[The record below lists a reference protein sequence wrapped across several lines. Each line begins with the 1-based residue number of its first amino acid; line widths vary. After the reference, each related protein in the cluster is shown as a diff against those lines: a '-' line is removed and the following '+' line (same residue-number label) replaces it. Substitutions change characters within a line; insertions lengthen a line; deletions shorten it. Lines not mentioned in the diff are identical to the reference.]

1 MKLKNLASVLIVL
14 LLCVL
19 LVGCLVA
26 CGDKDNT
33 TPGGDNTDDVTP
45 GGDDTGDDGDDSGD
59 TPAPEKVT
67 VTVNATASKVWGES
81 GKDIDWEFSFEGA
94 PEGSTL
100 ASLGL
105 EGKVSVDDSKIPLTL
120 DIVKTYEVKIEFK
133 DVSDTELY
141 RFEKGTAVLTVS
153 KRPLTIEI
161 GDQTVAY
168 DPAGAKP
175 YTDGTQVTFGG
186 AGLADGNTITLGIT
200 SEGET
205 VLNAGESAPLVFDGS
220 VKILKG
226 AADVTEYY
234 EIDAKLAEGA
244 KLNVT
249 KAKPVVGIF
258 VGPER
263 FVESAPDKTYSFN
276 DFLEQI
282 KLPEGY
288 SIKSKDEAAAEAD
301 HSAGGEY
308 PVTVELQGNENYEDQ
323 TVTAYLCIRTFRD
336 DKGYWLSLSEAS
348 AKVRETGTPLTIRMQ
363 YDTTVSSDTV
373 IADGLTVVLR
383 NVTSTDKN
391 DTYDTSVK
399 VGNPTYASYTG
410 HSAHADSDA
419 SFIESTLTVAAGA
432 KLTVEGDVIVSGL
445 LSTQSQPMQ
454 GHTSGN
460 HSVLSVAGEV
470 TVADGGVLDVR
481 GYVRGE
487 GKVTATSGSTVYL
500 PFVVYDFKGGSAT
513 RDLYLDGEISP
524 FNMFDIFYNLQADT
538 RIESGASV
546 ISYLVL
552 FASGMPNTAQVELVG
567 EDNCFFILSDG
578 AALEISWEASTAYNR
593 ASGRNKVTFL
603 GDVEIG
609 DISLDIIIV
618 TVRLSDVRV
627 PLSQRFDWQV
637 GDGVTESSLT
647 MPDEYKLMPG
657 ARLVVSKNATLNV
670 EGSLIVCTTVED
682 TKFASA
688 EVYPFST
695 APEFVVNGKFVIADG
710 ASFGGR
716 VTSTESGAEVVTG
729 ASFVAEVTSVEGVGV
744 TDTTF
749 TMTFKITEQ
758 ARFDEGNVEKTDTE
772 KTYVYAANN
781 STVKYTER
789 IRNHTSESPIEAGS
803 TYTYDAATSAWT
815 KA

>member
-105 EGKVSVDDSKIPLTL
+105 EGKVSVDDSKIPTALS
-120 DIVKTYEVKIEFK
+120 VNTYEGKIEFK

-168 DPAGAKP
+168 DPAGVKP

-200 SEGET
+200 AEGET

-249 KAKPVVGIF
+249 KAKPVVNIF
-258 VGPER
+258 VGAT
-263 FVESAPDKTYSFN
+263 FKADTTYSFA
-276 DFLEQI
+276 DYSDQI

-288 SIKSKDEAAAEAD
+288 DEYTIVSGGDAIYSK
-301 HSAGGEY
+301 GGEY
-308 PVTVELQGNENYEDQ
+308 PVEIKLTPVSDNYEEQ
-323 TVTAYLCIRTFRD
+323 TVTAYLCIRTF
-336 DKGYWLSLSEAS
+336 KGSDNYWYGLREAS
-348 AKVRETGTPLTIRMQ
+348 AKVAETGTPLTIQMW

-383 NVTSTDKN
+383 NVTSADKN

-399 VGNPTYASYTG
+399 VGKPTYASYTG

-419 SFIESTLTVAAGA
+419 SFIENTLTVAAGA
-432 KLTVEGDVIVSGL
+432 KLTALGDIIVSGL
-445 LSTQSQPMQ
+445 LSTQSQPVQ

-487 GKVTATSGSTVYL
+487 GKVTAAAGSTVYL

-513 RDLYLDGEISP
+513 RDLYIDGEISP

-546 ISYLVL
+546 ISYLAL
-552 FASGMPNTAQVELVG
+552 FARGMHNTAQAELVG
-567 EDNCFFILSDG
+567 DDNCFFILSDG
-578 AALEISWEASTAYNR
+578 AALEISREASTAYNR

-603 GDVEIG
+603 GDVELG
-609 DISLDIIIV
+609 DIVLKILV

-637 GDGVTESSLT
+637 GDGITESSLT

-688 EVYPFST
+688 EVYPFSA
-695 APEFVVNGKFVIADG
+695 APEFVVNGKLVIADG
-710 ASFGGR
+710 ASFGGLI
-716 VTSTESGAEVVTG
+716 TSTESGAEVVTG

-772 KTYVYAANN
+772 KTYIYTANS
-781 STVKYTER
+781 STVNYTER

>member
-105 EGKVSVDDSKIPLTL
+105 EGKVSVDDSKIPTALS
-120 DIVKTYEVKIEFK
+120 VNTYEGKIEFK

-175 YTDGTQVTFGG
+175 YTDGTSVTFGG

-200 SEGET
+200 AEGEA
-205 VLNAGESAPLVFDGS
+205 VLNAGESALLVFDGS

-226 AADVTEYY
+226 AADVTKYY
-234 EIDAKLAEGA
+234 EIDAKLADGA

-249 KAKPVVGIF
+249 KAKPVVNIF
-258 VGPER
+258 VGAT
-263 FVESAPDKTYSFN
+263 FKADTTYSFA
-276 DFLEQI
+276 DYSDQI

-288 SIKSKDEAAAEAD
+288 DEYTIVSGGDAIYSK
-301 HSAGGEY
+301 GGEY
-308 PVTVELQGNENYEDQ
+308 PVEIKLTPVSDNYEEQ
-323 TVTAYLCIRTFRD
+323 TVTAYLCIRTF
-336 DKGYWLSLSEAS
+336 KGSDNYWYGLREAS
-348 AKVRETGTPLTIRMQ
+348 AKVAETGTPLTIQMW

-383 NVTSTDKN
+383 NVTSADKN

-399 VGNPTYASYTG
+399 VGKPTYASYTG

-419 SFIESTLTVAAGA
+419 SFIENTLTVAAGA
-432 KLTVEGDVIVSGL
+432 KLTVEGDIIVSGL
-445 LSTQSQPMQ
+445 LSTQSHPVQ

-487 GKVTATSGSTVYL
+487 GKVTAAAGSTVYL

-546 ISYLVL
+546 IIYLAL
-552 FASGMPNTAQVELVG
+552 YASRMHNTAQAELVG

-603 GDVEIG
+603 GDVVIG
-609 DISLDIIIV
+609 DISLDILFV
-618 TVRLSDVRV
+618 TVNLSDVRV

>member
-45 GGDDTGDDGDDSGD
+45 GGDDIGDDGDDSGD

-105 EGKVSVDDSKIPLTL
+105 EGKVSVDDSKIPTTL
-120 DIVKTYEVKIEFK
+120 SVDTYEGKIEFK
-133 DVSDTELY
+133 GVSDTELY

-161 GDQTVAY
+161 GDQSVAY

-200 SEGET
+200 AEGEA

-226 AADVTEYY
+226 AADVTENY

-249 KAKPVVGIF
+249 KAKPVVNIF
-258 VGPER
+258 VGPDR
-263 FVESAPDKTYSFN
+263 FDESAPDKTYSFN

-288 SIKSKDEAAAEAD
+288 TAKIKDVAAAEAD
-301 HSAGGEY
+301 HSVGGEY

-336 DKGYWLSLSEAS
+336 DKGFWLSLSEAS
-348 AKVRETGTPLTIRMQ
+348 AKVRETGTPLTIRMW

-383 NVTSTDKN
+383 YVTSTDKN

-419 SFIESTLTVAAGA
+419 SFIERTLTVAAGA
-432 KLTVEGDVIVSGL
+432 KLTVEGDIIVSGL
-445 LSTQSQPMQ
+445 LSTKSHPVQ

-487 GKVTATSGSTVYL
+487 GKVTAASGSTVYL

-546 ISYLVL
+546 ISYLAL
-552 FASGMPNTAQVELVG
+552 FASGMHNTAQAELVG

-578 AALEISWEASTAYNR
+578 AALEISREASTAYSR

-603 GDVEIG
+603 GDVELG
-609 DISLDIIIV
+609 DIVLEILV

-627 PLSQRFDWQV
+627 PLSQRFDLQV

-688 EVYPFST
+688 EVYPFSA
-695 APEFVVNGKFVIADG
+695 APEFVVNGKLVIADG

-729 ASFVAEVTSVEGVGV
+729 ASFVAEVTSVEGIGHTVPS
-744 TDTTF
+744 F

-789 IRNHTSESPIEAGS
+789 IRNHTSESPIEADS

>member
-67 VTVNATASKVWGES
+67 VTVNATASKVWGER

-105 EGKVSVDDSKIPLTL
+105 EGKVSVDDSKIPTALS
-120 DIVKTYEVKIEFK
+120 VNTYEGKIEFK

-168 DPAGAKP
+168 DPAGVKP

-200 SEGET
+200 AEGET

-249 KAKPVVGIF
+249 KAKPVVNIF
-258 VGPER
+258 VGAT
-263 FVESAPDKTYSFN
+263 FKADTTYSFA
-276 DFLEQI
+276 DYSDQI

-288 SIKSKDEAAAEAD
+288 DEYTIVSGGDAIYSK
-301 HSAGGEY
+301 GGEY
-308 PVTVELQGNENYEDQ
+308 PVEIKLTPVSDNYEEQ
-323 TVTAYLCIRTFRD
+323 TVTAYLCIRTF
-336 DKGYWLSLSEAS
+336 KGSDNYWYGLREAS
-348 AKVRETGTPLTIRMQ
+348 AKVAETGTPLTIQMW

-383 NVTSTDKN
+383 NVTSADKN

-399 VGNPTYASYTG
+399 VGKPTYASYTG

-419 SFIESTLTVAAGA
+419 SFIENTLTVAAGA
-432 KLTVEGDVIVSGL
+432 KLTALGDIIVSGL
-445 LSTQSQPMQ
+445 LSTQSQPVQ

-487 GKVTATSGSTVYL
+487 GKVTAAAGSTVYL

-513 RDLYLDGEISP
+513 RDLYIDGEISP

-546 ISYLVL
+546 ISYLAL
-552 FASGMPNTAQVELVG
+552 FARGMHNTAQAELVG
-567 EDNCFFILSDG
+567 DDNCFFILSDG
-578 AALEISWEASTAYNR
+578 AALEISREASTAYNR

-603 GDVEIG
+603 GDVELG
-609 DISLDIIIV
+609 DIVLKILV

-637 GDGVTESSLT
+637 GDGITESSLT

-688 EVYPFST
+688 EVYPFSA

-772 KTYVYAANN
+772 KTYIYTANG
-781 STVKYTER
+781 STVNYTER

>member
-105 EGKVSVDDSKIPLTL
+105 EGKVSVDDSKIPTALSVT
-120 DIVKTYEVKIEFK
+120 TYEGKIEFK

-175 YTDGTQVTFGG
+175 YTDGTSVTFGG

-200 SEGET
+200 AEGEA
-205 VLNAGESAPLVFDGS
+205 VLNAGASAPLVFDGS

-226 AADVTEYY
+226 AADVTKYY

-249 KAKPVVGIF
+249 KAKPVVNIF
-258 VGPER
+258 VGAT
-263 FVESAPDKTYSFN
+263 FKADTTYSFA
-276 DFLEQI
+276 DYSDQI

-288 SIKSKDEAAAEAD
+288 DEYTIVSGGDAIYSK
-301 HSAGGEY
+301 GGEY
-308 PVTVELQGNENYEDQ
+308 PVEIKLTPVSDNYEEQ
-323 TVTAYLCIRTFRD
+323 TVTAYLCIRTF
-336 DKGYWLSLSEAS
+336 KGSDNYWYGLREAS
-348 AKVRETGTPLTIRMQ
+348 AKVAETGTPLTIQMW

-399 VGNPTYASYTG
+399 VGNPTYASYKE

-419 SFIESTLTVAAGA
+419 SLIESTLTVAAGA
-432 KLTVEGDVIVSGL
+432 KLTVEGDIIVSGL
-445 LSTQSQPMQ
+445 LSTQSQPVQ

-487 GKVTATSGSTVYL
+487 GKVTAAAGSTVYL

-513 RDLYLDGEISP
+513 RDLYIDGEISP

-546 ISYLVL
+546 ISYLAL
-552 FASGMPNTAQVELVG
+552 FARGMHNTAQAELVG
-567 EDNCFFILSDG
+567 DDNCFFILSDG

-603 GDVEIG
+603 GDVELG
-609 DISLDIIIV
+609 DIVLKILV

-670 EGSLIVCTTVED
+670 EGSFIVCTTVED

-688 EVYPFST
+688 EVYPFSA
-695 APEFVVNGKFVIADG
+695 APEFVVNGKLVIADG

-729 ASFVAEVTSVEGVGV
+729 ASFVAEVTSVEGIGH
-744 TDTTF
+744 TGTTF

>member
-105 EGKVSVDDSKIPLTL
+105 EGKVSVDDSKIPTALSVT
-120 DIVKTYEVKIEFK
+120 TYEGKIEFK
-133 DVSDTELY
+133 GVSDTELY

-175 YTDGTQVTFGG
+175 YTDGTSVTFGG

-200 SEGET
+200 AEGET

-226 AADVTEYY
+226 AAEVTEYY
-234 EIDAKLAEGA
+234 EIDAKLADGA

-249 KAKPVVGIF
+249 KAKPVVNIF
-258 VGPER
+258 VGAT
-263 FVESAPDKTYSFN
+263 FKADTTYSFA
-276 DFLEQI
+276 DYSDQI

-288 SIKSKDEAAAEAD
+288 DEYTIVSGGDAIYSK
-301 HSAGGEY
+301 GGEY
-308 PVTVELQGNENYEDQ
+308 PVEIKLTPVSDNYEEQ
-323 TVTAYLCIRTFRD
+323 TVTAYLCIRTF
-336 DKGYWLSLSEAS
+336 KGSDNYWYGLREAS
-348 AKVRETGTPLTIRMQ
+348 AKVAETGTPLTIQMW

-383 NVTSTDKN
+383 NVTSADKN

-399 VGNPTYASYTG
+399 VGKPTYASYTG

-419 SFIESTLTVAAGA
+419 SFIENTLTVAAGA
-432 KLTVEGDVIVSGL
+432 KLTALGDIIVSGL
-445 LSTQSQPMQ
+445 LSTQSQPVQ

-487 GKVTATSGSTVYL
+487 GKVTAAAGSTVYL

-513 RDLYLDGEISP
+513 RDLYIDGEISP

-546 ISYLVL
+546 ISYLAL
-552 FASGMPNTAQVELVG
+552 FARGMHNTAQAELVG

-578 AALEISWEASTAYNR
+578 AALEISWEASTAYSR

-618 TVRLSDVRV
+618 TVNLSDVRV

-637 GDGVTESSLT
+637 GDGITESSLT

-688 EVYPFST
+688 EVYPFSA
-695 APEFVVNGKFVIADG
+695 APEFVVNGKLVIADG
-710 ASFGGR
+710 ASFGGLI
-716 VTSTESGAEVVTG
+716 TSTESGAEVVTG

-781 STVKYTER
+781 STVNYTER

>member
-81 GKDIDWEFSFEGA
+81 GKDINWEFSFEGA

-105 EGKVSVDDSKIPLTL
+105 EGKVSVDDSKIPTALSVT
-120 DIVKTYEVKIEFK
+120 TYEGKIEFK

-249 KAKPVVGIF
+249 KAKPVVDIF
-258 VGPER
+258 VGAT
-263 FVESAPDKTYSFN
+263 FKADTTYSFA
-276 DFLEQI
+276 DYSDQI

-288 SIKSKDEAAAEAD
+288 DEYTIVSGGDAIYSK
-301 HSAGGEY
+301 GGEY
-308 PVTVELQGNENYEDQ
+308 PVEIKLTPVSDNYEEQ
-323 TVTAYLCIRTFRD
+323 TVTAYLCIRTF
-336 DKGYWLSLSEAS
+336 KGSDNYWYGLREAS
-348 AKVRETGTPLTIRMQ
+348 AKVAETGTPLTIQMW

-383 NVTSTDKN
+383 NVTSADKN

-399 VGNPTYASYTG
+399 VGEPTHASYTG

-419 SFIESTLTVAAGA
+419 SFIENTLTVAAGA
-432 KLTVEGDVIVSGL
+432 KLTVEGDIIVSGL
-445 LSTQSQPMQ
+445 LSTKSHPVQ

-487 GKVTATSGSTVYL
+487 GKVTAASGSTVYL

-552 FASGMPNTAQVELVG
+552 YASYNHNDATAELVG

-578 AALEISWEASTAYNR
+578 AALEISWEASTAYSR

-603 GDVEIG
+603 GDVVIG
-609 DISLDIIIV
+609 DISLDILFV
-618 TVRLSDVRV
+618 TVNLSDVRV

-682 TKFASA
+682 TSFASA
-688 EVYPFST
+688 EVYPFSA
-695 APEFVVNGKFVIADG
+695 APEFVVNGKLVIADG

-729 ASFVAEVTSVEGVGV
+729 ASFVAEVTSVEGIGHTVPS
-744 TDTTF
+744 F

-781 STVKYTER
+781 STVNYTER

>member
-105 EGKVSVDDSKIPLTL
+105 EGKVSVDDSKIPTALSV
-120 DIVKTYEVKIEFK
+120 DTYEGKIEFK

-205 VLNAGESAPLVFDGS
+205 VLNAGERAPLVFDGS

-249 KAKPVVGIF
+249 KAKPVVNIF
-258 VGPER
+258 VGAT
-263 FVESAPDKTYSFN
+263 FKADTTYSFA
-276 DFLEQI
+276 DYSDQI

-288 SIKSKDEAAAEAD
+288 DEYTIVSGGDAIYSK
-301 HSAGGEY
+301 GGEY
-308 PVTVELQGNENYEDQ
+308 PVEIKLTPVSDNYEEQ
-323 TVTAYLCIRTFRD
+323 TVTAYLCIRTF
-336 DKGYWLSLSEAS
+336 KGSDNYWYGLREAS
-348 AKVRETGTPLTIRMQ
+348 AKVAETGTPLTIQMW

-419 SFIESTLTVAAGA
+419 RFIENTLTVAAGA
-432 KLTVEGDVIVSGL
+432 KLTVEGDIIVSGL
-445 LSTQSQPMQ
+445 LSTQSQPVQ

-487 GKVTATSGSTVYL
+487 GKVTAASGSTVYL

-552 FASGMPNTAQVELVG
+552 YASYNHNDATAELVG
-567 EDNCFFILSDG
+567 EDN
-578 AALEISWEASTAYNR
+578 
-593 ASGRNKVTFL
+593 
-603 GDVEIG
+603 
-609 DISLDIIIV
+609 
-618 TVRLSDVRV
+618 
-627 PLSQRFDWQV
+627 
-637 GDGVTESSLT
+637 
-647 MPDEYKLMPG
+647 
-657 ARLVVSKNATLNV
+657 
-670 EGSLIVCTTVED
+670 
-682 TKFASA
+682 
-688 EVYPFST
+688 
-695 APEFVVNGKFVIADG
+695 
-710 ASFGGR
+710 
-716 VTSTESGAEVVTG
+716 
-729 ASFVAEVTSVEGVGV
+729 
-744 TDTTF
+744 
-749 TMTFKITEQ
+749 
-758 ARFDEGNVEKTDTE
+758 
-772 KTYVYAANN
+772 
-781 STVKYTER
+781 
-789 IRNHTSESPIEAGS
+789 
-803 TYTYDAATSAWT
+803 
-815 KA
+815 

>member
-105 EGKVSVDDSKIPLTL
+105 EGKVSVDDSKIPTALSVT
-120 DIVKTYEVKIEFK
+120 TYEGKIEFK
-133 DVSDTELY
+133 GVSDTELY

-200 SEGET
+200 SEGEA
-205 VLNAGESAPLVFDGS
+205 VLNAGASAPLVFDGS

-234 EIDAKLAEGA
+234 EIDAKLADGA

-249 KAKPVVGIF
+249 KAKPVVNIF
-258 VGPER
+258 VGAT
-263 FVESAPDKTYSFN
+263 FKADTTYSFA
-276 DFLEQI
+276 DYSDQI

-288 SIKSKDEAAAEAD
+288 DEYTIVSGGDAIYSK
-301 HSAGGEY
+301 GGEY
-308 PVTVELQGNENYEDQ
+308 PVEIKLTPVSDNYEEQ
-323 TVTAYLCIRTFRD
+323 TVTAYLCIRTF
-336 DKGYWLSLSEAS
+336 KGSDNYWYGLREAS
-348 AKVRETGTPLTIRMQ
+348 AKVAETGTPLTIQMW

-399 VGNPTYASYTG
+399 VGKPTYASYKE

-419 SFIESTLTVAAGA
+419 SLIESTLTVAAGA
-432 KLTVEGDVIVSGL
+432 KLTVEGDIIVSGL
-445 LSTQSQPMQ
+445 LSTQSQPVQ

-487 GKVTATSGSTVYL
+487 GKVTAAAGSTVYL

-546 ISYLVL
+546 ISYLAL
-552 FASGMPNTAQVELVG
+552 FASGMHNTAQAELVG

-578 AALEISWEASTAYNR
+578 AALEISWEASTAYSR

-618 TVRLSDVRV
+618 TVNLSDVRV

-688 EVYPFST
+688 EVYPFSA
-695 APEFVVNGKFVIADG
+695 APEFVVNGKLVIADG

-729 ASFVAEVTSVEGVGV
+729 ASFVAEVTSVEGIGH
-744 TDTTF
+744 TGTTF

-781 STVKYTER
+781 STVNYTER

>member
-26 CGDKDNT
+26 CGDKGNT

-81 GKDIDWEFSFEGA
+81 GKDINWEFSFEGA

-105 EGKVSVDDSKIPLTL
+105 EGKVSVDDSKIPTALSVT
-120 DIVKTYEVKIEFK
+120 TYEGKIEFK

-175 YTDGTQVTFGG
+175 YTDGTSVTFGG

-200 SEGET
+200 AEGEA

-220 VKILKG
+220 VKILNG
-226 AADVTEYY
+226 AADVTKYY
-234 EIDAKLAEGA
+234 EIDAKLADGA

-258 VGPER
+258 VGPDR
-263 FVESAPDKTYSFN
+263 FDASAPDKTYSFN

-282 KLPEGY
+282 ELPDGY
-288 SIKSKDEAAAEAD
+288 TVKINDEEAAEAD

-336 DKGYWLSLSEAS
+336 DKGYWLSLSEAG

-373 IADGLTVVLR
+373 IPDGLTVVLR

-419 SFIESTLTVAAGA
+419 SFIERTLTVAAGA
-432 KLTVEGDVIVSGL
+432 KLTVEGDIIVSGL
-445 LSTQSQPMQ
+445 LSTQSQPVQ

-552 FASGMPNTAQVELVG
+552 FASGMHNTAQAELVG

-578 AALEISWEASTAYNR
+578 AALEISREASTAYNR

-618 TVRLSDVRV
+618 TVNLSDVRV

-688 EVYPFST
+688 EVYPFSA

>member
-26 CGDKDNT
+26 CGDKDKT
-33 TPGGDNTDDVTP
+33 STGGDNTDDVTP

-105 EGKVSVDDSKIPLTL
+105 EGKVSVDDSKIPTALSV
-120 DIVKTYEVKIEFK
+120 DTYEGKIEFK
-133 DVSDTELY
+133 GVSDTELY

-200 SEGET
+200 AEGET
-205 VLNAGESAPLVFDGS
+205 VLNAGKSAPLVFDGS

-226 AADVTEYY
+226 AADVTENY

-249 KAKPVVGIF
+249 KAKPVVDIF
-258 VGPER
+258 VGAT
-263 FVESAPDKTYSFN
+263 FKADTTYSFA
-276 DFLEQI
+276 DYSDQI

-288 SIKSKDEAAAEAD
+288 DEYTIVSGGDAIYSK
-301 HSAGGEY
+301 GGEY
-308 PVTVELQGNENYEDQ
+308 PVEIKLTPVSDNYEEQ
-323 TVTAYLCIRTFRD
+323 TVTAYLCIRTF
-336 DKGYWLSLSEAS
+336 KGSDNYWYGLREAS
-348 AKVRETGTPLTIRMQ
+348 AKVAETGTPLTIQMW

-373 IADGLTVVLR
+373 IPDGLTVVLR

-419 SFIESTLTVAAGA
+419 SFIENTLTVAAGA
-432 KLTVEGDVIVSGL
+432 KLTALGDIIVSGL
-445 LSTQSQPMQ
+445 LSTQSQPVQ

-513 RDLYLDGEISP
+513 RDLYLAGEISP

-546 ISYLVL
+546 ISYLAL
-552 FASGMPNTAQVELVG
+552 FASGMHNTAQAELVG

-578 AALEISWEASTAYNR
+578 AALEISWEASTAYSR

-609 DISLDIIIV
+609 DIVLEILV

-637 GDGVTESSLT
+637 GDGITESSLT

-682 TKFASA
+682 TSFASA

-695 APEFVVNGKFVIADG
+695 APEFVVNGKLVIADG

-729 ASFVAEVTSVEGVGV
+729 ASFIAEVTSVEGIGH
-744 TDTTF
+744 TGTYF

-781 STVKYTER
+781 STVNYTER

-803 TYTYDAATSAWT
+803 TYTYDAATSVWT

>member
-105 EGKVSVDDSKIPLTL
+105 EGKVSVDDSKIPTALSVT
-120 DIVKTYEVKIEFK
+120 TYEGKIEFK
-133 DVSDTELY
+133 GVSDTELY

-200 SEGET
+200 SEGEA
-205 VLNAGESAPLVFDGS
+205 VLNAGASAPLVFDGS

-234 EIDAKLAEGA
+234 EIDAKLADGA

-249 KAKPVVGIF
+249 KAKPVVNIF
-258 VGPER
+258 VGAT
-263 FVESAPDKTYSFN
+263 FKADTTYSFA
-276 DFLEQI
+276 DYSDQI

-288 SIKSKDEAAAEAD
+288 DEYTIVSGGDAIYSK
-301 HSAGGEY
+301 GGEY
-308 PVTVELQGNENYEDQ
+308 PVEIKLTPVSDNYEEQ
-323 TVTAYLCIRTFRD
+323 TVTAYLCIRTF
-336 DKGYWLSLSEAS
+336 KGSDNYWYGLREAS
-348 AKVRETGTPLTIRMQ
+348 AKVAETGTPLTIQMW

-383 NVTSTDKN
+383 NVTSADKN

-399 VGNPTYASYTG
+399 VGKPTYASYTG

-419 SFIESTLTVAAGA
+419 SFIENTLTVAAGA
-432 KLTVEGDVIVSGL
+432 KLTALGDIIVSGL
-445 LSTQSQPMQ
+445 LSTQSQPVQ

-487 GKVTATSGSTVYL
+487 GKVTAAAGSTVYL

-513 RDLYLDGEISP
+513 RDLYIDGEISP

-546 ISYLVL
+546 ISYLAL
-552 FASGMPNTAQVELVG
+552 FASGMHNTAQAELVG

-578 AALEISWEASTAYNR
+578 AALEISWEASTAYSR

-603 GDVEIG
+603 GDVELG
-609 DISLDIIIV
+609 DIVLNILV

-637 GDGVTESSLT
+637 GDGITESSLT

-688 EVYPFST
+688 EVYPFSA
-695 APEFVVNGKFVIADG
+695 APEFVVNGKLVIADG
-710 ASFGGR
+710 ASFGGLI
-716 VTSTESGAEVVTG
+716 TSTESGAEVVTG

-781 STVKYTER
+781 STVNYTER

>member
-105 EGKVSVDDSKIPLTL
+105 EGKVSVDDSKIPTALSVT
-120 DIVKTYEVKIEFK
+120 TYEGKIEFK

-205 VLNAGESAPLVFDGS
+205 VLNAGERAPLVFDGS

-249 KAKPVVGIF
+249 KAKPVVNIF
-258 VGPER
+258 VGAT
-263 FVESAPDKTYSFN
+263 FKADTTYSFA
-276 DFLEQI
+276 DYSDQI

-288 SIKSKDEAAAEAD
+288 DEYTIVSGGDAIYSK
-301 HSAGGEY
+301 GGEY
-308 PVTVELQGNENYEDQ
+308 PVEIKLTPVSDNYEEQ
-323 TVTAYLCIRTFRD
+323 TVTAYLCIRTF
-336 DKGYWLSLSEAS
+336 KGSDNYWYGLREAS
-348 AKVRETGTPLTIRMQ
+348 AKVAETGTPLTIRMR

-383 NVTSTDKN
+383 NVTSADKN

-399 VGNPTYASYTG
+399 VGKPTYASYTG

-419 SFIESTLTVAAGA
+419 SFIENTLTVAAGA

-445 LSTQSQPMQ
+445 LSTQSQPVQ

-546 ISYLVL
+546 IIYLAL
-552 FASGMPNTAQVELVG
+552 YASRMHNTAQAELVG

-603 GDVEIG
+603 GDVVIG

-618 TVRLSDVRV
+618 TVNLSDVRV

-647 MPDEYKLMPG
+647 LPDEYKLMPG

-695 APEFVVNGKFVIADG
+695 APEFVVNGKLVIADG

-716 VTSTESGAEVVTG
+716 ITSTESGAEVVTG
-729 ASFVAEVTSVEGVGV
+729 ASFIAEVTSVEGIGH
-744 TDTTF
+744 TGTYF

>member
-105 EGKVSVDDSKIPLTL
+105 EGKVSVDDSKIPTALSVT
-120 DIVKTYEVKIEFK
+120 TYEGKIEFK
-133 DVSDTELY
+133 GVSDTELY

-200 SEGET
+200 SEGEA
-205 VLNAGESAPLVFDGS
+205 VLNAGASAPLVFDGS

-234 EIDAKLAEGA
+234 EIDAKLADGA

-249 KAKPVVGIF
+249 KAKPVVNIF
-258 VGPER
+258 VGAT
-263 FVESAPDKTYSFN
+263 FKADTTYSFA
-276 DFLEQI
+276 DYSDQI

-288 SIKSKDEAAAEAD
+288 DEYTIVSGGDAIYSK
-301 HSAGGEY
+301 GGEY
-308 PVTVELQGNENYEDQ
+308 PVEIKLTPVSDNYEEQ
-323 TVTAYLCIRTFRD
+323 TVTAYLCIRTF
-336 DKGYWLSLSEAS
+336 KGSDNYWYGLREAS
-348 AKVRETGTPLTIRMQ
+348 AKVAETGTPLTIQMW

-419 SFIESTLTVAAGA
+419 SFIENTLTVAAGA
-432 KLTVEGDVIVSGL
+432 KLTVEGDIIVSGL
-445 LSTQSQPMQ
+445 LSTKSHPVQ

-487 GKVTATSGSTVYL
+487 GKVTAASGSTVYL

-552 FASGMPNTAQVELVG
+552 YASYNHNDATAELVG

-578 AALEISWEASTAYNR
+578 AALEISWEASTAYSR

-603 GDVEIG
+603 GDVVIG
-609 DISLDIIIV
+609 DISLDILFV
-618 TVRLSDVRV
+618 TVNLSDVRV

-729 ASFVAEVTSVEGVGV
+729 ASFIAEVTSVEGVGV

-781 STVKYTER
+781 STVNYTER

>member
-120 DIVKTYEVKIEFK
+120 SVDTYEGKIEFK

-161 GDQTVAY
+161 GDQSVAY
-168 DPAGAKP
+168 DPAGVKP

-200 SEGET
+200 AEGET

-226 AADVTEYY
+226 ADDVTEYY

-249 KAKPVVGIF
+249 KAKPVVNIF
-258 VGPER
+258 VGAT
-263 FVESAPDKTYSFN
+263 FKADTTYSFA
-276 DFLEQI
+276 DYSDQI

-288 SIKSKDEAAAEAD
+288 DEYTIVSGGDAVYSK
-301 HSAGGEY
+301 GGEY
-308 PVTVELQGNENYEDQ
+308 PVEIKLTPVSDNYEEQ

-348 AKVRETGTPLTIRMQ
+348 AKVRETGTPLTIRMW

-419 SFIESTLTVAAGA
+419 SFIERTLTVAAGA

-445 LSTQSQPMQ
+445 LSTQSHPVQ
-454 GHTSGN
+454 GHTSGK

-487 GKVTATSGSTVYL
+487 GKVTAASGSTAYL

-552 FASGMPNTAQVELVG
+552 YASYNHNDATAELVG

-578 AALEISWEASTAYNR
+578 AALEISWEASTAYSR

-603 GDVEIG
+603 GDVELG
-609 DISLDIIIV
+609 DIVLEIFV

-729 ASFVAEVTSVEGVGV
+729 ASFIAEVTSVEGIGN
-744 TDTTF
+744 TGTTF

>member
-105 EGKVSVDDSKIPLTL
+105 EGKVSVDDSKIPTALSVT
-120 DIVKTYEVKIEFK
+120 TYEGKIEFK
-133 DVSDTELY
+133 GVSDTELY

-200 SEGET
+200 SEGEA
-205 VLNAGESAPLVFDGS
+205 VLNAGASAPLVFDGS

-234 EIDAKLAEGA
+234 EIDAKLADGA

-249 KAKPVVGIF
+249 KAKPVVNIF
-258 VGPER
+258 VGAT
-263 FVESAPDKTYSFN
+263 FKADTTYSFA
-276 DFLEQI
+276 DYSDQI

-288 SIKSKDEAAAEAD
+288 DEYTIVSGGDAIYSK
-301 HSAGGEY
+301 GGEY
-308 PVTVELQGNENYEDQ
+308 PVEIKLTPVSDNYEEQ
-323 TVTAYLCIRTFRD
+323 TVTAYLCIRTF
-336 DKGYWLSLSEAS
+336 KGSDNYWYGLREAS
-348 AKVRETGTPLTIRMQ
+348 AKVAETGTPLTIQMW

-399 VGNPTYASYTG
+399 VGKPTYASYTG

-419 SFIESTLTVAAGA
+419 RFIENTLTVAAGA
-432 KLTVEGDVIVSGL
+432 KLTVEGDIIVSGL
-445 LSTQSQPMQ
+445 LSTKSHPVQ

-487 GKVTATSGSTVYL
+487 GKVTAASGSTVYL

-552 FASGMPNTAQVELVG
+552 YASYNHNDATAELVG

-578 AALEISWEASTAYNR
+578 AALEISWEASTAYSR

-603 GDVEIG
+603 GDVVIG
-609 DISLDIIIV
+609 DISLDILFV
-618 TVRLSDVRV
+618 TVNLSDVRV

-729 ASFVAEVTSVEGVGV
+729 ASFIAEVTSVEGVGV

-781 STVKYTER
+781 STVNYTER

>member
-81 GKDIDWEFSFEGA
+81 SKDIDWEFSFEGA

-105 EGKVSVDDSKIPLTL
+105 EGKVSVDDSKIPTALSVT
-120 DIVKTYEVKIEFK
+120 TYEGKIEFK

-175 YTDGTQVTFGG
+175 YTDGTSVTFGG

-200 SEGET
+200 AEGEA
-205 VLNAGESAPLVFDGS
+205 VLNAGESALLVFDGS

-226 AADVTEYY
+226 AADVTKYY
-234 EIDAKLAEGA
+234 EIDAKLADGA

-249 KAKPVVGIF
+249 KAKPVVNIF
-258 VGPER
+258 VGAT
-263 FVESAPDKTYSFN
+263 FKADTTYSFA
-276 DFLEQI
+276 DYSDQI

-288 SIKSKDEAAAEAD
+288 DEYTIVSGGDAIYSK
-301 HSAGGEY
+301 GGEY
-308 PVTVELQGNENYEDQ
+308 PVEIKLTPVSDNYEEQ
-323 TVTAYLCIRTFRD
+323 TVTAYLCIRTF
-336 DKGYWLSLSEAS
+336 KGSDNYWYGLREAS
-348 AKVRETGTPLTIRMQ
+348 AKVAETGTPLTIQMW

-399 VGNPTYASYTG
+399 VGEPTYASYTG

-419 SFIESTLTVAAGA
+419 SFIENTLTVAAGA
-432 KLTVEGDVIVSGL
+432 KLTALGDIIVSGL
-445 LSTQSQPMQ
+445 LSTQSQPVQ

-487 GKVTATSGSTVYL
+487 GKVTAASGSTVYL

-546 ISYLVL
+546 ISYLAL
-552 FASGMPNTAQVELVG
+552 FARGMHNTAQAELVG

-578 AALEISWEASTAYNR
+578 AALEISREASTAYNR

-618 TVRLSDVRV
+618 TVNLSDVRV

-682 TKFASA
+682 TSFASA

-695 APEFVVNGKFVIADG
+695 APEFVVNGKLVIADG

-781 STVKYTER
+781 STVNYTER

>member
-105 EGKVSVDDSKIPLTL
+105 EGKVSVDDSKIPTALSVT
-120 DIVKTYEVKIEFK
+120 TYEGKIEFK
-133 DVSDTELY
+133 GVSDTELY

-200 SEGET
+200 AEGET

-249 KAKPVVGIF
+249 KAKPVVDIF
-258 VGPER
+258 VGAT
-263 FVESAPDKTYSFN
+263 FKADTTYSFA
-276 DFLEQI
+276 DYSDQI

-288 SIKSKDEAAAEAD
+288 DEYTIVSGGDAIYSK
-301 HSAGGEY
+301 GGEY
-308 PVTVELQGNENYEDQ
+308 PVEIKLTPVSDNYEEQ
-323 TVTAYLCIRTFRD
+323 TVTAYLCIRTF
-336 DKGYWLSLSEAS
+336 KGSDNYWYGLREAS
-348 AKVRETGTPLTIRMQ
+348 AKVAETGTPLTIQMW

-383 NVTSTDKN
+383 NVTSADKN

-399 VGNPTYASYTG
+399 VGEPTHASYTG

-419 SFIESTLTVAAGA
+419 SFIENTLTVAAGA
-432 KLTVEGDVIVSGL
+432 KLTVEGDIIVSGL
-445 LSTQSQPMQ
+445 LSTKSHPVQ

-487 GKVTATSGSTVYL
+487 GKVTAASGSTVYL

-552 FASGMPNTAQVELVG
+552 YASYNHNDATAELVG

-578 AALEISWEASTAYNR
+578 AALEISWEASTAYSR

-603 GDVEIG
+603 GDVVIG
-609 DISLDIIIV
+609 DISLDILFV
-618 TVRLSDVRV
+618 TVNLSDVRV

-682 TKFASA
+682 TSFASA
-688 EVYPFST
+688 EVYPFSA
-695 APEFVVNGKFVIADG
+695 APEFVVNGKLVIADG

-729 ASFVAEVTSVEGVGV
+729 ASFVAEVTSVEGIGHTVPS
-744 TDTTF
+744 F

-781 STVKYTER
+781 STVNYTER

>member
-105 EGKVSVDDSKIPLTL
+105 EGKVSVDDSKIPTALS
-120 DIVKTYEVKIEFK
+120 VKTYEGKIEFK

-175 YTDGTQVTFGG
+175 YTDGTSVTFGG

-200 SEGET
+200 AEGET

-249 KAKPVVGIF
+249 KAKPVVNIF
-258 VGPER
+258 VGAT
-263 FVESAPDKTYSFN
+263 FKADTTYSFA
-276 DFLEQI
+276 DYSDQI

-288 SIKSKDEAAAEAD
+288 DEYTIVSGGDAIYSK
-301 HSAGGEY
+301 GGEY
-308 PVTVELQGNENYEDQ
+308 PVEIKLTPVSDNYEEQ
-323 TVTAYLCIRTFRD
+323 TVTAYLCIRTF
-336 DKGYWLSLSEAS
+336 KGSDNYWYGLREAS
-348 AKVRETGTPLTIRMQ
+348 AKVAETGTPLTIQMW

-383 NVTSTDKN
+383 NVTSADKN

-399 VGNPTYASYTG
+399 VGKPTYASYTG

-419 SFIESTLTVAAGA
+419 SFIENTLTVAAGA
-432 KLTVEGDVIVSGL
+432 KLTVEGDIIVSGL
-445 LSTQSQPMQ
+445 LSTKSHPVQ

-487 GKVTATSGSTVYL
+487 GKVTAATGSTVYL

-552 FASGMPNTAQVELVG
+552 YASYNHNDATAELVG

-578 AALEISWEASTAYNR
+578 AALEISWEASTAYSR

-603 GDVEIG
+603 GDVVIG
-609 DISLDIIIV
+609 DISLDILFV
-618 TVRLSDVRV
+618 TVNLSDVRV

-716 VTSTESGAEVVTG
+716 VTSTEGGAEVVTG

-781 STVKYTER
+781 STVNYTER

>member
-105 EGKVSVDDSKIPLTL
+105 EGKVSVDDSKIPTALSV
-120 DIVKTYEVKIEFK
+120 DTYEGKIEFK
-133 DVSDTELY
+133 GVSDTELY

-205 VLNAGESAPLVFDGS
+205 VLNAGESASLVFDGS

-226 AADVTEYY
+226 AADVTENY

-249 KAKPVVGIF
+249 KAKPVVNIF
-258 VGPER
+258 VGAT
-263 FVESAPDKTYSFN
+263 FKADTTYSFA
-276 DFLEQI
+276 DYSDQI

-288 SIKSKDEAAAEAD
+288 DEYTIVSGGDAIYSK
-301 HSAGGEY
+301 GGEY
-308 PVTVELQGNENYEDQ
+308 PVEIKLTPVSDNYEEQ
-323 TVTAYLCIRTFRD
+323 TVTAYLCIRTF
-336 DKGYWLSLSEAS
+336 KGSDNYWYGLREAS
-348 AKVRETGTPLTIRMQ
+348 AKVAETGTPLTIRMR

-383 NVTSTDKN
+383 NVTSADKN

-399 VGNPTYASYTG
+399 VGKPTYASYTG

-419 SFIESTLTVAAGA
+419 SFIENTLTVAAGA
-432 KLTVEGDVIVSGL
+432 KLTVEGDIIVSGL
-445 LSTQSQPMQ
+445 LSTKSHPVQ

-487 GKVTATSGSTVYL
+487 GKVTAASGSTVYL

-552 FASGMPNTAQVELVG
+552 YASYNHNDATAELVG
-567 EDNCFFILSDG
+567 DDNCFFILSDG

-603 GDVEIG
+603 GDVVIG
-609 DISLDIIIV
+609 DISLDILFV
-618 TVRLSDVRV
+618 TVNLSDVRV

-647 MPDEYKLMPG
+647 LPDEYKLMPG

>member
-105 EGKVSVDDSKIPLTL
+105 EGKVSVDDSKIPTALSVT
-120 DIVKTYEVKIEFK
+120 TYEGKIEFK
-133 DVSDTELY
+133 GVSDTELY

-200 SEGET
+200 SEGEA
-205 VLNAGESAPLVFDGS
+205 VLNAGASAPLVFDGS

-234 EIDAKLAEGA
+234 EIDAKLADGA

-249 KAKPVVGIF
+249 KAKPVVNIF
-258 VGPER
+258 VGAT
-263 FVESAPDKTYSFN
+263 FKADTTYSFA
-276 DFLEQI
+276 DYSDQI

-288 SIKSKDEAAAEAD
+288 DEYTIVSGGDAIYSK
-301 HSAGGEY
+301 GGEY
-308 PVTVELQGNENYEDQ
+308 PVEIKLTPVSDNYEEQ
-323 TVTAYLCIRTFRD
+323 TVTAYLCIRTF
-336 DKGYWLSLSEAS
+336 KGSDNYWYGLREAS
-348 AKVRETGTPLTIRMQ
+348 AKVAETGTPLTIQMW

-383 NVTSTDKN
+383 NVTSADKN

-399 VGNPTYASYTG
+399 VGKPTYASYTG

-419 SFIESTLTVAAGA
+419 SFIENTLTVAAGA
-432 KLTVEGDVIVSGL
+432 KLTVEGDIIVSGL
-445 LSTQSQPMQ
+445 LSTKSHPVQ

-487 GKVTATSGSTVYL
+487 GKVTAAAGSIVYL

-552 FASGMPNTAQVELVG
+552 YASYNHNDATAELVG

-578 AALEISWEASTAYNR
+578 AALEISWEASTAYSR

-603 GDVEIG
+603 GDVELG
-609 DISLDIIIV
+609 DIVLNIIV

-647 MPDEYKLMPG
+647 LPDEYKLMPG

-682 TKFASA
+682 TSFASA
-688 EVYPFST
+688 EVYPFSA

>member
-45 GGDDTGDDGDDSGD
+45 GGDDTGDDSGD

-105 EGKVSVDDSKIPLTL
+105 EGKVSVDDSKIPTALS
-120 DIVKTYEVKIEFK
+120 VKTYEGKIEFK
-133 DVSDTELY
+133 GVSDTELY

-200 SEGET
+200 AEGET

-249 KAKPVVGIF
+249 KAKPVVNIF
-258 VGPER
+258 VGAT
-263 FVESAPDKTYSFN
+263 FKADTTYSFA
-276 DFLEQI
+276 DYSDQI

-288 SIKSKDEAAAEAD
+288 DEYTIVSGGDAIYSK
-301 HSAGGEY
+301 GGEY
-308 PVTVELQGNENYEDQ
+308 PVEIKLTPVSDNYEEQ

-348 AKVRETGTPLTIRMQ
+348 AKVRETGTPLTIQMW

-373 IADGLTVVLR
+373 IPDGLTVVLR

-419 SFIESTLTVAAGA
+419 SFIENTLTVAAGA

-445 LSTQSQPMQ
+445 LSTQSHPVQ

-487 GKVTATSGSTVYL
+487 GKVTAASGSTVYL

-546 ISYLVL
+546 ISYLAL
-552 FASGMPNTAQVELVG
+552 FASGMHNTAQAELVG

-578 AALEISWEASTAYNR
+578 AALEISREASTAYNR

-609 DISLDIIIV
+609 DISLDILFV
-618 TVRLSDVRV
+618 TVNLSDVRV

-688 EVYPFST
+688 EVYPFSA
-695 APEFVVNGKFVIADG
+695 APEFVVNGKLVIADG

-729 ASFVAEVTSVEGVGV
+729 ASFVAEVTSVEGIGHTVPS
-744 TDTTF
+744 F

-781 STVKYTER
+781 STVNYTER
-789 IRNHTSESPIEAGS
+789 IRNHTSESPIEADS

>member
-105 EGKVSVDDSKIPLTL
+105 EGKVSVDDSKIPTALSV
-120 DIVKTYEVKIEFK
+120 DTYEGKIEFK
-133 DVSDTELY
+133 GVSDTELY

-200 SEGET
+200 AEGEA

-226 AADVTEYY
+226 AADVTKNY

-249 KAKPVVGIF
+249 KAKPVVNIF
-258 VGPER
+258 VGPDR
-263 FVESAPDKTYSFN
+263 FDESAPDKTYSFN

-288 SIKSKDEAAAEAD
+288 SIKSKDESAAEAD

-348 AKVRETGTPLTIRMQ
+348 AKVRETGTPLTIRMR

-383 NVTSTDKN
+383 YVTSTDKN

-399 VGNPTYASYTG
+399 VGEPTHASYTG

-419 SFIESTLTVAAGA
+419 SFIERTLTVAAGA

-445 LSTQSQPMQ
+445 LSTQSHPVQ

-487 GKVTATSGSTVYL
+487 GKVTAAAGSTVYL

-546 ISYLVL
+546 ISYLAL
-552 FASGMPNTAQVELVG
+552 FASGMHNTAQAELVG

-578 AALEISWEASTAYNR
+578 AALEISREASTAYSR

-603 GDVEIG
+603 GDVVIG

-618 TVRLSDVRV
+618 TVNLSDVRV
-627 PLSQRFDWQV
+627 PLSQRFDLQV

-729 ASFVAEVTSVEGVGV
+729 ASFIAEVTSVEGVGV

-789 IRNHTSESPIEAGS
+789 IRNHTSESPIEADS

>member
-1 MKLKNLASVLIVL
+1 M
-14 LLCVL
+14 
-19 LVGCLVA
+19 
-26 CGDKDNT
+26 
-33 TPGGDNTDDVTP
+33 
-45 GGDDTGDDGDDSGD
+45 
-59 TPAPEKVT
+59 
-67 VTVNATASKVWGES
+67 W
-81 GKDIDWEFSFEGA
+81 
-94 PEGSTL
+94 
-100 ASLGL
+100 
-105 EGKVSVDDSKIPLTL
+105 
-120 DIVKTYEVKIEFK
+120 
-133 DVSDTELY
+133 
-141 RFEKGTAVLTVS
+141 
-153 KRPLTIEI
+153 
-161 GDQTVAY
+161 
-168 DPAGAKP
+168 
-175 YTDGTQVTFGG
+175 
-186 AGLADGNTITLGIT
+186 
-200 SEGET
+200 
-205 VLNAGESAPLVFDGS
+205 
-220 VKILKG
+220 
-226 AADVTEYY
+226 
-234 EIDAKLAEGA
+234 
-244 KLNVT
+244 
-249 KAKPVVGIF
+249 
-258 VGPER
+258 
-263 FVESAPDKTYSFN
+263 
-276 DFLEQI
+276 
-282 KLPEGY
+282 
-288 SIKSKDEAAAEAD
+288 
-301 HSAGGEY
+301 
-308 PVTVELQGNENYEDQ
+308 
-323 TVTAYLCIRTFRD
+323 
-336 DKGYWLSLSEAS
+336 
-348 AKVRETGTPLTIRMQ
+348 

-383 NVTSTDKN
+383 NVTSADKN

-399 VGNPTYASYTG
+399 VGKPTYASYTG

-419 SFIESTLTVAAGA
+419 SFIENTLTVAAGA

-445 LSTQSQPMQ
+445 LSTKSHPVQ

-603 GDVEIG
+603 GDVVIG

-647 MPDEYKLMPG
+647 LPDEYKLMPG

-729 ASFVAEVTSVEGVGV
+729 ASFIAEVTSVEGIGV

-772 KTYVYAANN
+772 KTYIYTANN
-781 STVKYTER
+781 STVNYTER

>member
-67 VTVNATASKVWGES
+67 VTVNATASKVWGER

-120 DIVKTYEVKIEFK
+120 NIVKTYEGKIEFK

-200 SEGET
+200 AEGET
-205 VLNAGESAPLVFDGS
+205 VLNAGARAPLVFDGS

-234 EIDAKLAEGA
+234 EIDAKLADGA

-258 VGPER
+258 VGAT
-263 FVESAPDKTYSFN
+263 FKADTTYSFA
-276 DFLEQI
+276 DYSDQI

-288 SIKSKDEAAAEAD
+288 DEYTIVSGGDAIYSK
-301 HSAGGEY
+301 GGEY
-308 PVTVELQGNENYEDQ
+308 PVEIKLTPVSDNYEEQ
-323 TVTAYLCIRTFRD
+323 TVTAYLCIRTF
-336 DKGYWLSLSEAS
+336 KGSDNYWYGLREAS
-348 AKVRETGTPLTIRMQ
+348 AKVAETGTPLTIRMR

-373 IADGLTVVLR
+373 IPDGLTVVLR

-399 VGNPTYASYTG
+399 VGKPTYASYTG

-419 SFIESTLTVAAGA
+419 RFIENTLTVAAGA
-432 KLTVEGDVIVSGL
+432 KLTVEGDIIVSGL
-445 LSTQSQPMQ
+445 LSTQSQPVQ

-513 RDLYLDGEISP
+513 RDLYIDGEISP

-546 ISYLVL
+546 ISYLAL
-552 FASGMPNTAQVELVG
+552 FARGMHNTAQAELVG
-567 EDNCFFILSDG
+567 DDNCFFILSDG
-578 AALEISWEASTAYNR
+578 AALEISREASTAYNR

-603 GDVEIG
+603 GDVELG
-609 DISLDIIIV
+609 DIVLKILV

-647 MPDEYKLMPG
+647 LPDEYKLMPG

-682 TKFASA
+682 TSFASA

-695 APEFVVNGKFVIADG
+695 APEFVVNGKLVIADG

-729 ASFVAEVTSVEGVGV
+729 ASFIAEVTSVEGIGH
-744 TDTTF
+744 TGTYF

>member
-1 MKLKNLASVLIVL
+1 MKLKNLASVFIVL

-105 EGKVSVDDSKIPLTL
+105 EGKVSVDDSKIPTALSVT
-120 DIVKTYEVKIEFK
+120 TYEGKIEFK

-175 YTDGTQVTFGG
+175 YTDGTSVTFGG

-200 SEGET
+200 AEGEA
-205 VLNAGESAPLVFDGS
+205 VLNAGESALLVFDGS

-226 AADVTEYY
+226 AADVTKYY
-234 EIDAKLAEGA
+234 EIDAKLADGA

-249 KAKPVVGIF
+249 KAKPVVNIF
-258 VGPER
+258 VGAT
-263 FVESAPDKTYSFN
+263 FKADTTYSFA
-276 DFLEQI
+276 DYSDQI

-288 SIKSKDEAAAEAD
+288 DEYTIVSGGDAIYSK
-301 HSAGGEY
+301 GGEY
-308 PVTVELQGNENYEDQ
+308 PVEIKLTPVSDNYEEQ

-348 AKVRETGTPLTIRMQ
+348 AKVRETGTPLTIQMW

-383 NVTSTDKN
+383 NVTSADKN

-399 VGNPTYASYTG
+399 VGEPTHASYTG

-419 SFIESTLTVAAGA
+419 SFIENTLTVAAGA
-432 KLTVEGDVIVSGL
+432 KLTVEGDIIVSGL
-445 LSTQSQPMQ
+445 LSTKSHPVQ

-487 GKVTATSGSTVYL
+487 GKVTATAGSTVYL

-552 FASGMPNTAQVELVG
+552 YASYNHNDATAELVG

-578 AALEISWEASTAYNR
+578 AALEISWEASTAYSR

-603 GDVEIG
+603 GDVELG
-609 DISLDIIIV
+609 DIVLNIFV

-647 MPDEYKLMPG
+647 LPDEYKLMPG

-688 EVYPFST
+688 EVYPFSA
-695 APEFVVNGKFVIADG
+695 APEFVVNGKLVIADG

-789 IRNHTSESPIEAGS
+789 IRNHTSESPIEVGS
-803 TYTYDAATSAWT
+803 TYTYNAATSAWT

>member
-105 EGKVSVDDSKIPLTL
+105 EGKVSVDDSKIPTALSVT
-120 DIVKTYEVKIEFK
+120 TYEGKIEFK
-133 DVSDTELY
+133 GVSDTELY

-200 SEGET
+200 SEGEA
-205 VLNAGESAPLVFDGS
+205 VLNAGASAPLVFDGS

-249 KAKPVVGIF
+249 KAKPVVNIF
-258 VGPER
+258 VGAT
-263 FVESAPDKTYSFN
+263 FKADTTYSFA
-276 DFLEQI
+276 DYSDQI

-288 SIKSKDEAAAEAD
+288 DEYTIVSGGDAIYSK
-301 HSAGGEY
+301 GGEY
-308 PVTVELQGNENYEDQ
+308 PVEIKLTPVSDNYEEQ
-323 TVTAYLCIRTFRD
+323 TVTAYLCIRTF
-336 DKGYWLSLSEAS
+336 KGSDNYWYGLREAS
-348 AKVRETGTPLTIRMQ
+348 AKVAETGTPLTIRMW

-419 SFIESTLTVAAGA
+419 SFIENTLTVAAGA
-432 KLTVEGDVIVSGL
+432 KLTALGDIIVSGL
-445 LSTQSQPMQ
+445 LSTQSQPVQ

-487 GKVTATSGSTVYL
+487 GKVTAAAGSTVYL

-513 RDLYLDGEISP
+513 RDLYIDGEISP

-546 ISYLVL
+546 ISYLAL
-552 FASGMPNTAQVELVG
+552 FASGMHNTAQAELVG

-578 AALEISWEASTAYNR
+578 AALEISWEASTAYSR

-603 GDVEIG
+603 GDVVIG
-609 DISLDIIIV
+609 DISLDILFV
-618 TVRLSDVRV
+618 TVNLSDVRV

-682 TKFASA
+682 TSFASA

-695 APEFVVNGKFVIADG
+695 APEFVVNGKLVIADG

-729 ASFVAEVTSVEGVGV
+729 ASFVAEVTSVEGIGH
-744 TDTTF
+744 TSTSF

-772 KTYVYAANN
+772 KTYVYEANS

>member
-105 EGKVSVDDSKIPLTL
+105 EGKVSVDDSKIPTALSVT
-120 DIVKTYEVKIEFK
+120 TYEGKIEFK

-200 SEGET
+200 AEGET
-205 VLNAGESAPLVFDGS
+205 VLNAGASAPLVFDGS

-226 AADVTEYY
+226 AADVTKYY
-234 EIDAKLAEGA
+234 EIDAKLADGA

-249 KAKPVVGIF
+249 KAKPVVNIF
-258 VGPER
+258 VGAT
-263 FVESAPDKTYSFN
+263 FKADTTYSFA
-276 DFLEQI
+276 DYSDQI

-288 SIKSKDEAAAEAD
+288 DEYTIVSGGDAIYSK
-301 HSAGGEY
+301 GGEY
-308 PVTVELQGNENYEDQ
+308 PVEIKLTPVSDNYEEQ
-323 TVTAYLCIRTFRD
+323 TVTAYLCIRTF
-336 DKGYWLSLSEAS
+336 KGSDNYWYGLREAS
-348 AKVRETGTPLTIRMQ
+348 AKVAETGTPLTIQMW

-383 NVTSTDKN
+383 NVTSADKN

-399 VGNPTYASYTG
+399 VGKPTYASYTG

-419 SFIESTLTVAAGA
+419 SFIENTLTVAAGA

-445 LSTQSQPMQ
+445 LSTQSHPVQ

-546 ISYLVL
+546 ISYLAL
-552 FASGMPNTAQVELVG
+552 YASRMHNTAQAGLVG

-603 GDVEIG
+603 GDVVIG
-609 DISLDIIIV
+609 DISLDILFV
-618 TVRLSDVRV
+618 TVNLSDVRV

-682 TKFASA
+682 TSFASA

-695 APEFVVNGKFVIADG
+695 APEFVVNGKLVIADG

-758 ARFDEGNVEKTDTE
+758 ARFDEGNVEETDTE

>member
-120 DIVKTYEVKIEFK
+120 SVDTYEGKIEFK

-161 GDQTVAY
+161 GDQSVAY
-168 DPAGAKP
+168 DPAGVKP

-200 SEGET
+200 AEGET

-226 AADVTEYY
+226 ADDVTEYY

-249 KAKPVVGIF
+249 KAKPVVNIF
-258 VGPER
+258 VGAT
-263 FVESAPDKTYSFN
+263 FKADTTYSFA
-276 DFLEQI
+276 DYSDQI

-288 SIKSKDEAAAEAD
+288 DEYTIVSGGDAVYSK
-301 HSAGGEY
+301 GGEY
-308 PVTVELQGNENYEDQ
+308 PVEIKLTPVSDNYEEQ

-336 DKGYWLSLSEAS
+336 DKGYWLSLSEAG
-348 AKVRETGTPLTIRMQ
+348 AKVRETGTPLTIRMW

-373 IADGLTVVLR
+373 IPDGLTVVLR

-419 SFIESTLTVAAGA
+419 SFIENTLTVAAGA

-445 LSTQSQPMQ
+445 LSTQSQPVQ

-552 FASGMPNTAQVELVG
+552 YASYNHNDATAELVG

-578 AALEISWEASTAYNR
+578 AALEISWEASTAYSR

-603 GDVEIG
+603 GDVELG
-609 DISLDIIIV
+609 DIVLEILV

-627 PLSQRFDWQV
+627 PLSQRFDLQV

-695 APEFVVNGKFVIADG
+695 APEFVVNGKLVIADG

-781 STVKYTER
+781 STVNYTER
-789 IRNHTSESPIEAGS
+789 IRNHTSESPIEADS

>member
-105 EGKVSVDDSKIPLTL
+105 EGKVSVDDSKIPTALSV
-120 DIVKTYEVKIEFK
+120 DTYEGKIEFK

-200 SEGET
+200 SEGEA
-205 VLNAGESAPLVFDGS
+205 VLNAGASAPLVFDGS

-249 KAKPVVGIF
+249 KAKPVVNIF
-258 VGPER
+258 VGAT
-263 FVESAPDKTYSFN
+263 FKADTTYSFA
-276 DFLEQI
+276 DYSDQI

-288 SIKSKDEAAAEAD
+288 DEYTIVSGGDAIYSK
-301 HSAGGEY
+301 GGEY
-308 PVTVELQGNENYEDQ
+308 PVEIKLTPVSDNYEEQ
-323 TVTAYLCIRTFRD
+323 TVTAYLCIRTF
-336 DKGYWLSLSEAS
+336 KGSDNYWYGLREAS
-348 AKVRETGTPLTIRMQ
+348 AKVAETGTPLTIQMW

-419 SFIESTLTVAAGA
+419 SFIENTLTVAAGA
-432 KLTVEGDVIVSGL
+432 KLTVEGDIIVSGL
-445 LSTQSQPMQ
+445 LSTKSHPVQ

-487 GKVTATSGSTVYL
+487 GKVTAASGSTVYL

-513 RDLYLDGEISP
+513 SDLYLDGEISP

-552 FASGMPNTAQVELVG
+552 YASYNHNDATAELVG

-578 AALEISWEASTAYNR
+578 AALEISWEASTAYSR

-603 GDVEIG
+603 GDVELG
-609 DISLDIIIV
+609 DIVLNIFV

-647 MPDEYKLMPG
+647 LPDEYKLMPG

-781 STVKYTER
+781 STVNYTER

>member
-105 EGKVSVDDSKIPLTL
+105 EGKVSVDDSKIPTALSVT
-120 DIVKTYEVKIEFK
+120 TYEGKIEFK

-175 YTDGTQVTFGG
+175 YTDGTSVTFGG

-200 SEGET
+200 AEGEA
-205 VLNAGESAPLVFDGS
+205 VLNAGESALLVFDGS

-226 AADVTEYY
+226 AADVTKYY
-234 EIDAKLAEGA
+234 EIDAKLADGA

-249 KAKPVVGIF
+249 KAKPVVNIF
-258 VGPER
+258 VGAT
-263 FVESAPDKTYSFN
+263 FKADTTYSFA
-276 DFLEQI
+276 DYSDQI

-288 SIKSKDEAAAEAD
+288 DEYTIVSGGDAIYSK
-301 HSAGGEY
+301 GGEY
-308 PVTVELQGNENYEDQ
+308 PVEIKLTPVSDNYEEQ
-323 TVTAYLCIRTFRD
+323 TVTAYLCIRTF
-336 DKGYWLSLSEAS
+336 KGSDNYWYGLREAS
-348 AKVRETGTPLTIRMQ
+348 AKVAETGTPLTIQMW

-383 NVTSTDKN
+383 NVTSADKN

-399 VGNPTYASYTG
+399 VGKPTYASYTG

-419 SFIESTLTVAAGA
+419 RFIENTLTVAAGA

-445 LSTQSQPMQ
+445 LSTQSQPVQ

-487 GKVTATSGSTVYL
+487 GKVTAASGSTVYL

-513 RDLYLDGEISP
+513 RDLYLAGEISP

-546 ISYLVL
+546 ISYLAL
-552 FASGMPNTAQVELVG
+552 FARGMHNTAQAELVG

-578 AALEISWEASTAYNR
+578 AALEISREASTAYNR

-618 TVRLSDVRV
+618 TVNLSDVRV

-695 APEFVVNGKFVIADG
+695 APEFVVNGKLVIADG

-781 STVKYTER
+781 STVNYTER

>member
-105 EGKVSVDDSKIPLTL
+105 EGKVSVDDSKIPTALSV
-120 DIVKTYEVKIEFK
+120 DTYEGKIEFK
-133 DVSDTELY
+133 GVSDTELY

-200 SEGET
+200 AEGET
-205 VLNAGESAPLVFDGS
+205 VLNAGKSAPLVFDGS

-226 AADVTEYY
+226 AADVTENY

-249 KAKPVVGIF
+249 KAKPVVDIF
-258 VGPER
+258 VGAT
-263 FVESAPDKTYSFN
+263 FKADTTYSFA
-276 DFLEQI
+276 DYSDQI

-288 SIKSKDEAAAEAD
+288 DEYTIVSGGDAIYSK
-301 HSAGGEY
+301 GGEY
-308 PVTVELQGNENYEDQ
+308 PVEIKLTPVSDNYEEQ
-323 TVTAYLCIRTFRD
+323 TVTAYLCIRTF
-336 DKGYWLSLSEAS
+336 KGSDNYWYGLREAS
-348 AKVRETGTPLTIRMQ
+348 AKVAETGTPLTIQMW

-373 IADGLTVVLR
+373 IPDGLTVVLR

-419 SFIESTLTVAAGA
+419 SFIENTLTVAAGA
-432 KLTVEGDVIVSGL
+432 KLTVEGDIIVSGL
-445 LSTQSQPMQ
+445 LSTQSQPVQ

-487 GKVTATSGSTVYL
+487 GKVTAAAGSTVYL

-546 ISYLVL
+546 ISYLAL
-552 FASGMPNTAQVELVG
+552 FASGMHNTAQAELVG

-578 AALEISWEASTAYNR
+578 AALEISWEASTAYSR

-603 GDVEIG
+603 GDVVIG
-609 DISLDIIIV
+609 DISLDILFV
-618 TVRLSDVRV
+618 TVNLSDVRV

-682 TKFASA
+682 TSFASA

-695 APEFVVNGKFVIADG
+695 APEFVVNGKLVIADG

-729 ASFVAEVTSVEGVGV
+729 ASFVAEVTSVEGVGH
-744 TDTTF
+744 TTGTSF

-781 STVKYTER
+781 STVNYTER

>member
-67 VTVNATASKVWGES
+67 VTVNATASKVWGER

-105 EGKVSVDDSKIPLTL
+105 EGKVSVDDSKIPTALS
-120 DIVKTYEVKIEFK
+120 VNTYEGKIEFK
-133 DVSDTELY
+133 GVSDTELY

-200 SEGET
+200 AEGEA

-249 KAKPVVGIF
+249 KAKPVVNIF
-258 VGPER
+258 VGAT
-263 FVESAPDKTYSFN
+263 FKADTTYSFA
-276 DFLEQI
+276 DYSDQI

-288 SIKSKDEAAAEAD
+288 DEYTIVSGGDAIYSK
-301 HSAGGEY
+301 GGEY
-308 PVTVELQGNENYEDQ
+308 PVEIKLTPVSDNYEEQ

-348 AKVRETGTPLTIRMQ
+348 AKVRETGTPLTIQMW

-419 SFIESTLTVAAGA
+419 RFIENTLTVAAGA
-432 KLTVEGDVIVSGL
+432 KLTVEGDIIVSGL
-445 LSTQSQPMQ
+445 LSTKSHPVQ

-552 FASGMPNTAQVELVG
+552 YASYNHNDATAELVG

-578 AALEISWEASTAYNR
+578 AALEISWEASTAYSR

-603 GDVEIG
+603 GDVELG
-609 DISLDIIIV
+609 DIVLNIFV

-647 MPDEYKLMPG
+647 LPDEYKLMPG

-682 TKFASA
+682 TSFASA

-729 ASFVAEVTSVEGVGV
+729 ASFIAEVTSVEGVGV

-781 STVKYTER
+781 SMVKYTER

-803 TYTYDAATSAWT
+803 NYTYDAATSAWT

>member
-105 EGKVSVDDSKIPLTL
+105 EGKVSVDDSKIPTALSV
-120 DIVKTYEVKIEFK
+120 DTYEGKIEFK
-133 DVSDTELY
+133 GVSDTELY

-205 VLNAGESAPLVFDGS
+205 VLNAGERAPLVFDGS

-249 KAKPVVGIF
+249 KAKPVVNIF
-258 VGPER
+258 VGAT
-263 FVESAPDKTYSFN
+263 FKADTTYSFA
-276 DFLEQI
+276 DYSDQI

-288 SIKSKDEAAAEAD
+288 DEYTIVSGGDAIYSK
-301 HSAGGEY
+301 GGEY
-308 PVTVELQGNENYEDQ
+308 PVEIKLTPVSDNYEEQ

-348 AKVRETGTPLTIRMQ
+348 AKVRETGTPLTIQMW

-399 VGNPTYASYTG
+399 VGEPTHASYTG

-419 SFIESTLTVAAGA
+419 SFIENTLTVAAGA
-432 KLTVEGDVIVSGL
+432 KLTVEGDIIVSGL
-445 LSTQSQPMQ
+445 LSTQSQPVQ

-513 RDLYLDGEISP
+513 RDLYIDGEISP

-546 ISYLVL
+546 ISYLAL
-552 FASGMPNTAQVELVG
+552 FARGMHNTAQAELVG
-567 EDNCFFILSDG
+567 DDNCFFILSDG
-578 AALEISWEASTAYNR
+578 AALEISREASTAYNR

-603 GDVEIG
+603 GDVELG
-609 DISLDIIIV
+609 DIVLKILV

-688 EVYPFST
+688 EVYPFSA
-695 APEFVVNGKFVIADG
+695 APEFVVNGKLVIADG
-710 ASFGGR
+710 ASFGGLI
-716 VTSTESGAEVVTG
+716 TSTESGAEVVTG

>member
-105 EGKVSVDDSKIPLTL
+105 EGKVSVDDSKIPTALS
-120 DIVKTYEVKIEFK
+120 VKTYEAKIEFK

-200 SEGET
+200 SEGEA
-205 VLNAGESAPLVFDGS
+205 VLNAGASAPLVFDGS

-234 EIDAKLAEGA
+234 EIDAKLADGA

-249 KAKPVVGIF
+249 KAKPVVNIF
-258 VGPER
+258 VGAT
-263 FVESAPDKTYSFN
+263 FKADTTYSFA
-276 DFLEQI
+276 DYSDQI

-288 SIKSKDEAAAEAD
+288 DEYTIVSGGDAIYSK
-301 HSAGGEY
+301 GGEY
-308 PVTVELQGNENYEDQ
+308 PVEIKLTPVSDNYEEQ
-323 TVTAYLCIRTFRD
+323 TVTAYLCIRTF
-336 DKGYWLSLSEAS
+336 KGSDNYWYGLREAS
-348 AKVRETGTPLTIRMQ
+348 AKVAETGTPLTIQMW

-383 NVTSTDKN
+383 NVTSADKN

-445 LSTQSQPMQ
+445 LSTQSQPVQ

-487 GKVTATSGSTVYL
+487 GKVTAASGSTVYL

-578 AALEISWEASTAYNR
+578 AALEISREASTAYNR

-603 GDVEIG
+603 GDVVIG

-688 EVYPFST
+688 EVYPFSA
-695 APEFVVNGKFVIADG
+695 APEFVVNGKLVIADG
-710 ASFGGR
+710 ASFGGLI
-716 VTSTESGAEVVTG
+716 TSTESGAEVVTG

-772 KTYVYAANN
+772 KTYIYANS
-781 STVKYTER
+781 STVNYTER

-803 TYTYDAATSAWT
+803 TYTYDAATSAWI

>member
-81 GKDIDWEFSFEGA
+81 GKDIEWEFSFEGA

-105 EGKVSVDDSKIPLTL
+105 EGKVSVDDSKIPTALSV
-120 DIVKTYEVKIEFK
+120 DTYEGKIEFK
-133 DVSDTELY
+133 GVSDTELY

-200 SEGET
+200 AEGET

-258 VGPER
+258 VGPDR
-263 FVESAPDKTYSFN
+263 FDESAPDKTYSFN

-336 DKGYWLSLSEAS
+336 DKGFWLSLSEAS
-348 AKVRETGTPLTIRMQ
+348 AKVRETGTPLTIQMW

-399 VGNPTYASYTG
+399 VGNPTYASYKE

-419 SFIESTLTVAAGA
+419 SFIERTLTVAAGA

-445 LSTQSQPMQ
+445 LSTQSQPVQ

-546 ISYLVL
+546 ISYLAL
-552 FASGMPNTAQVELVG
+552 YASRMHNTAQAELVG

-603 GDVEIG
+603 GDVVIG

-618 TVRLSDVRV
+618 TVNLSDVRV

-688 EVYPFST
+688 EVYPFSA
-695 APEFVVNGKFVIADG
+695 APEFVVNGKLVIADG

-716 VTSTESGAEVVTG
+716 ITSTESGAEVVTG
-729 ASFVAEVTSVEGVGV
+729 ASFIAEVTSVEGIGH
-744 TDTTF
+744 TGTYF

-781 STVKYTER
+781 STVNYTER

>member
-67 VTVNATASKVWGES
+67 VTVNATASKVWGER

-105 EGKVSVDDSKIPLTL
+105 EGKVSVDDSKIPTALS
-120 DIVKTYEVKIEFK
+120 VNTYEGKIEFK
-133 DVSDTELY
+133 GVSDTELY

-200 SEGET
+200 AEGEA

-249 KAKPVVGIF
+249 KAKPVVNIF
-258 VGPER
+258 VGAT
-263 FVESAPDKTYSFN
+263 FKADTTYSFA
-276 DFLEQI
+276 DYSDQI

-288 SIKSKDEAAAEAD
+288 DEYTIVSGGDAIYSK
-301 HSAGGEY
+301 GGEY
-308 PVTVELQGNENYEDQ
+308 PVEIKLTPVSDNYEEQ

-348 AKVRETGTPLTIRMQ
+348 AKVRETGTPLTIQMW

-419 SFIESTLTVAAGA
+419 SFIENTLTVAAGA
-432 KLTVEGDVIVSGL
+432 KLTVEGDIIVSGL
-445 LSTQSQPMQ
+445 LSTKSHPVQ

-552 FASGMPNTAQVELVG
+552 YASYNHNDATAELVG

-578 AALEISWEASTAYNR
+578 AALEISWEASMAYSR

-603 GDVEIG
+603 GDVELG
-609 DISLDIIIV
+609 DIVLNIFV

-647 MPDEYKLMPG
+647 LPDEYKLMPG

-682 TKFASA
+682 TSFASA

-729 ASFVAEVTSVEGVGV
+729 ASFIAEVTSVEGVGV

-781 STVKYTER
+781 SMVKYTER

-803 TYTYDAATSAWT
+803 NYTYDAATSAWT

>member
-105 EGKVSVDDSKIPLTL
+105 EGKVSVDDSKIPTALSVT
-120 DIVKTYEVKIEFK
+120 TYEGKIEFK

-200 SEGET
+200 AEGET
-205 VLNAGESAPLVFDGS
+205 VLNAGASAPLVFDGS

-226 AADVTEYY
+226 AADVTKYY
-234 EIDAKLAEGA
+234 EIDAKLADGA

-249 KAKPVVGIF
+249 KAKPVVNIF
-258 VGPER
+258 VGAT
-263 FVESAPDKTYSFN
+263 FKADTTYSFA
-276 DFLEQI
+276 DYSDQI

-288 SIKSKDEAAAEAD
+288 DEYTIVSGGDAIYSK
-301 HSAGGEY
+301 GGEY
-308 PVTVELQGNENYEDQ
+308 PVEIKLTPVSDNYEEQ
-323 TVTAYLCIRTFRD
+323 TVTAYLCIRTF
-336 DKGYWLSLSEAS
+336 KGSDNYWYGLREAS
-348 AKVRETGTPLTIRMQ
+348 AKVAETGTPLTIQMW

-383 NVTSTDKN
+383 NVTSADKN

-399 VGNPTYASYTG
+399 VGKPTYASYTG

-419 SFIESTLTVAAGA
+419 RFIENTLTVAAGA
-432 KLTVEGDVIVSGL
+432 KLTVEGDIIVSGL
-445 LSTQSQPMQ
+445 LSTQSHPVQ

-487 GKVTATSGSTVYL
+487 GKVTAASGSTVYL

-546 ISYLVL
+546 ISYLAL
-552 FASGMPNTAQVELVG
+552 YASRMHNTAQAELVG

-609 DISLDIIIV
+609 DISLDILFV
-618 TVRLSDVRV
+618 TVNLSDVRV

-682 TKFASA
+682 TSFASA
-688 EVYPFST
+688 EVYPFSA

-729 ASFVAEVTSVEGVGV
+729 ASFIAEVTSVEGVGV

>member
-105 EGKVSVDDSKIPLTL
+105 EGKVSVDDSKIPTALS
-120 DIVKTYEVKIEFK
+120 VKTYEGKIEFK

-175 YTDGTQVTFGG
+175 YTDGTSVTFGG

-200 SEGET
+200 AEGET
-205 VLNAGESAPLVFDGS
+205 VLNAGERAPLVFDGS

-249 KAKPVVGIF
+249 KAKPVVNIF
-258 VGPER
+258 VGAT
-263 FVESAPDKTYSFN
+263 FKADTTYSFA
-276 DFLEQI
+276 DYSDQI

-288 SIKSKDEAAAEAD
+288 DEYTIVSGGDAIYSK
-301 HSAGGEY
+301 GGEY
-308 PVTVELQGNENYEDQ
+308 PVEIKLTPVSDNYEEQ
-323 TVTAYLCIRTFRD
+323 TVTAYLCIRTFSD

-348 AKVRETGTPLTIRMQ
+348 AKVRETGTPLTIQMW

-383 NVTSTDKN
+383 NVTSADKN

-419 SFIESTLTVAAGA
+419 SFIENTLTVAAGA
-432 KLTVEGDVIVSGL
+432 KLTVEGDIIVSGL
-445 LSTQSQPMQ
+445 LSTKSQPVQ

-487 GKVTATSGSTVYL
+487 GKVTAASGSTVYL

-552 FASGMPNTAQVELVG
+552 YASYNHNDATAELVG

-578 AALEISWEASTAYNR
+578 AALEISWEASTAYSR

-603 GDVEIG
+603 GDVVIG
-609 DISLDIIIV
+609 DISLDILFV
-618 TVRLSDVRV
+618 TVNLSDVRV

-688 EVYPFST
+688 EVYPFSA

-716 VTSTESGAEVVTG
+716 VTSTEGGAEVVTG